1 MKKNEFILAKERLSI
16 LDEYISTS
24 TPALFKSYIS
34 GATCVTRSALFMI
47 LKIVNRIM
55 TIGKKKEEEKVEAP
69 VKSDET
75 ILLEEIR
82 DLLKK
87 NK

>member
-1 MKKNEFILAKERLSI
+1 MGVYENIINS
-16 LDEYISTS
+16 
-24 TPALFKSYIS
+24 
-34 GATCVTRSALFMI
+34 
-47 LKIVNRIM
+47 
-55 TIGKKKEEEKVEAP
+55 KKKKDEEPKAP

-87 NK
+87 QNKK

>member
-1 MKKNEFILAKERLSI
+1 MEL
-16 LDEYISTS
+16 
-24 TPALFKSYIS
+24 
-34 GATCVTRSALFMI
+34 
-47 LKIVNRIM
+47 
-55 TIGKKKEEEKVEAP
+55 GKKKEVEKTPEI

-87 NK
+87 QSK